1 MYSLQSSNPAR
12 TAAVS
17 YVVNGIDQTY
27 FLCDED
33 IYSEGCGNTIY
44 VSGETTVV
52 GAPDSGSGAI
62 VEAPFTCDTGTK
74 TYNFENAYCPPEGEG
89 CRVDLDAIVSGDFEG
104 LAQTVREAAGN
115 QIPEGGFMYYLAG
128 GAGNDT
134 IIGSQCNDFI
144 RGNGGDDILKGN
156 AGDDLIR
163 PGSGNDLINTGVGKD
178 IVYFTPDAFQNGN
191 TNTIEDFTSGED
203 KISFKGSA
211 ENYNIQ
217 GIGTNTL
224 TVSSGEN
231 TITIVSG
238 NTLIQEQ
245 DISFVV

>member
-1 MYSLQSSNPAR
+1 M
-12 TAAVS
+12 S
-17 YVVNGIDQTY
+17 YVVDGINQTY

-62 VEAPFTCDTGTK
+62 VEAPFVCDTEPK
-74 TYNFENAYCPPEGEG
+74 VYDFRNAYCPPEGEG
-89 CRVDLDAIVSGDFEG
+89 CRVNLDAIVSGDFEG

-128 GAGNDT
+128 GAGNDS
-134 IIGSQCNDFI
+134 ILGSQCNDFI
-144 RGNGGDDILKGN
+144 RGNAGDDTLEAA

-163 PGSGNDLINTGVGKD
+163 PGSGSDLIRTGIGKD
-178 IVYFTPDAFQNGN
+178 IVYFTPDAFANGD
-191 TNTIEDFTSGED
+191 TDTIEDFTSGED
-203 KISFKGSA
+203 KISFKGAA
-211 ENYNIQ
+211 ENFTIQ
-217 GIGTNTL
+217 GVGTNTL
-224 TVSSGEN
+224 TVTRGTN

-238 NTLIQEQ
+238 NTQILAQ
-245 DISFVV
+245 DIDFVI